1 MVYSR
6 FVNNNL
12 YIPLGL
18 LCFGEVNDVGEK
30 RLQKLKREV
39 DTSIGFVAAEYK
51 YAKDLQVQLQ
61 RLDKEPLE
69 KADAGARK
77 ELPEKLRER
86 EEELKKKLQLT
97 ERQILRIADRYRGEL
112 QRDLRD
118 IITEEELLKKLTE
131 RNTDKIRSELGLL
144 FTQTKR
150 HVDDLILWV
159 STMEEILL
167 EIRGFDREL
176 EAAA

>member
-69 KADAGARK
+69 KADADARKGFRILRWITRAERRAYTSEERIGHILTSLGK

-112 QRDLRD
+112 QR
-118 IITEEELLKKLTE
+118 
-131 RNTDKIRSELGLL
+131 
-144 FTQTKR
+144 
-150 HVDDLILWV
+150 
-159 STMEEILL
+159 
-167 EIRGFDREL
+167 EIRIKYEVNWVCYLHKLKGML
-176 EAAA
+176 MI